1 MNSPLRVAGSDEG
14 RRQIEFAFDGTPV
27 IGLAGDTVAVALLAA
42 GIRTLRQGAEG
53 GGSRGLFCA
62 MGVCQECIVVV
73 DGANV
78 EACRVQVADGLDVR
92 SGR

>member
-14 RRQIEFAFDGTPV
+14 RRRIEFTFDGKPV

-53 GGSRGLFCA
+53 GGPRGMFCA
-62 MGVCQECIVVV
+62 MGVCQECVVVV

-78 EACRVQVADGLDVR
+78 EACRLHVSDGLDVR

>member
-14 RRQIEFAFDGTPV
+14 RRRIEFAFDGAPV
-27 IGLAGDTVAVALLAA
+27 IGFAGDTVAVALLAA

-53 GGSRGLFCA
+53 GGPRGLFCA
-62 MGVCQECIVVV
+62 MGVCQECVVVV

-78 EACRVQVADGLDVR
+78 EACRLPVSDGLDVR

>member
-1 MNSPLRVAGSDEG
+1 MISVLRIDGSQDG
-14 RRQIEFAFDGTPV
+14 RRRIEFTFDGKPV
-27 IGLAGDTVAVALLAA
+27 VGLSGDTVAVALLAA

-53 GGSRGLFCA
+53 GGPRGLFCA
-62 MGVCQECIVVV
+62 MGVCQECVVVV

-78 EACRVQVADGLDVR
+78 ESCRLPVSDGLDVR

>member
-1 MNSPLRVAGSDEG
+1 MNSPLRIAGSDAG
-14 RRQIEFAFDGTPV
+14 RRQIEFTFDGKSV
-27 IGLAGDTVAVALLAA
+27 VGLTGDTVAGALLAA

-53 GGSRGLFCA
+53 GGPRGLFCA
-62 MGVCQECIVVV
+62 MGVCQECVVV
-73 DGANV
+73 IDGANV

>member
-1 MNSPLRVAGSDEG
+1 MNSPLRIAGSDAG
-14 RRQIEFAFDGTPV
+14 RRRVEFTFDGKSV
-27 IGLAGDTVAVALLAA
+27 VGLTGDTVAGALLAA

-53 GGSRGLFCA
+53 GGPRGLFCA
-62 MGVCQECIVVV
+62 MGVCQECVVV
-73 DGANV
+73 IDGANV